1 MSLNA
6 VQSAVFKRLKAAP
19 PSSLPI
25 AYPNVAGQ
33 LPTTDYLRVNILP
46 ADTQTVGLQDFDI
59 ERGIVQ
65 IDVMTSV
72 GIGALKAGEYAAAV
86 LALFPRG
93 TTLTEAGE
101 AVKFDVRGSVAP
113 ALQDG
118 SWYQVPV
125 SIPYLILR

>member
-6 VQSAVFKRLKAAP
+6 VQSAVFKRLKASP
-19 PSSLPI
+19 PSALPI
-25 AYPNVAGQ
+25 AYPNIAGQ
-33 LPTTDYLRVNILP
+33 QPTTDYLRVNVLP
-46 ADTQTVGLQDFDI
+46 AQTETIGLEDTAL

-65 IDVMTSV
+65 IDVMTRA
-72 GIGALKAGEYAAAV
+72 GIGAIKAGEYAAAV
-86 LALFPRG
+86 LALFPRNLR
-93 TTLTEAGE
+93 LTEAGE
-101 AVKFDVRGSVAP
+101 AVRFEREGWAAQ